1 MVYPLLLAIVVMIA
15 PDDAHEAVAKLASP
29 RSAVREAA
37 QRTLESLGDAAFPAL
52 AAAAD
57 SPDLELRHTAAV
69 LLDTIEGRRLA
80 RPTMVTLDF
89 VDRPLLQVVQAISR
103 SAGVTIVV
111 EPDGDARARTKAI
124 TLKAE
129 TPVPLWEALDRLAR
143 AAGLRLEPGTNV
155 GLRQRQMFA
164 MNAMPQPQR
173 RRVMVGNELV
183 LRFDDGE
190 SPTAPV
196 FDAGALRVTV
206 ASIVLNR
213 NRTFVR
219 TPANPGTPET
229 TAVFTVGLQVRAEP
243 HLTIA
248 ALEDSRLI
256 EVRDDRGQSL
266 LAGPPSVAGPPIPW
280 NGRGFDPSPRNPP
293 LVFALKYPAEPG
305 QKITRLRGSVRALVV
320 GRRGEPLTIPL
331 VAAAGKTFSA
341 GSSSVL
347 VHAVRTAADGRET
360 TIEFTL
366 DTAGG
371 GAGSQPILNPLDPR
385 SGLRPPPAA
394 RGQVEFFD
402 AKGQLC
408 HTVDLATTGM
418 GFGSGGRTTVMIQPP
433 PGTGPPTS
441 ARYYAATWAA
451 VDVSFDFRDVPMP

>member
-1 MVYPLLLAIVVMIA
+1 MVYPLLLAIVVMIV

-29 RSAVREAA
+29 RSAEREAA

-57 SPDLELRHTAAV
+57 SRDLALRHTAAA

-89 VDRPLLQVVQAISR
+89 VDRPLSQVVQAISR

-129 TPVPLWEALDRLAR
+129 TPVPLWEALDRLAS
-143 AAGLRLEPGTNV
+143 AGGLRLEPGTN
-155 GLRQRQMFA
+155 LAFRQQQMFA
-164 MNAMPQPQR
+164 VNRMPQR
-173 RRVMVGNELV
+173 RRIMAGNELV
-183 LRFDDGE
+183 LRFNDGE
-190 SPTAPV
+190 NPTAPV

-213 NRTFVR
+213 NRSFVR
-219 TPANPGTPET
+219 TPANLGTPET

-266 LAGPPSVAGPPIPW
+266 LAGPPSVVGPPIPW
-280 NGRGFDPSPRNPP
+280 NGRGFDPSPRNQPI
-293 LVFALKYPAEPG
+293 VFALKYPAEPG
-305 QKITRLRGSVRALVV
+305 QKIARLRGSLRALVV

-347 VHAVRTAADGRET
+347 VHSVRTAPDGRET
-360 TIEFTL
+360 TVEFTL

-371 GAGSQPILNPLDPR
+371 GAGSQPIFNPLDPR
-385 SGLRPPPAA
+385 SGLRPPPTA

-451 VDVSFDFRDVPMP
+451 VDVTFDFRDVPMP